1 MTTSTATP
9 PGTTSDEA
17 VRETALAQTIS
28 RPPRSLWKDA
38 WHRLL
43 RNKAA
48 VLGALVVLF
57 FLAIAALAPY
67 LAPHDPL
74 KIYSGKGYSPPSFV
88 KPPAPGEPV
97 FIFGTD
103 YLGRDVFS
111 RVMYGARVSMIVGFV
126 PVVIILVIGVSIGL
140 YAGYRGGRTDNL
152 LMRLTDI
159 VYAFP
164 ALFFYII
171 VMTALRDSALGQ
183 IASGMLLLFM
193 SLALVSWVGCARLVR
208 GQVLSLKRKEFV
220 EAARMI
226 GAKDSEILIKHILP
240 NSLSPI
246 IVTTAFLIPALIITE
261 ATLGYLGLGL
271 RPGTD
276 SREFFVTSWGS
287 MLLEGQPALNSQ
299 PWLLAVP
306 ALCLAVV
313 VLAFNYLGDGLRDAL
328 DPRMAGTE

>member
-1 MTTSTATP
+1 M
-9 PGTTSDEA
+9 
-17 VRETALAQTIS
+17 
-28 RPPRSLWKDA
+28 
-38 WHRLL
+38 
-43 RNKAA
+43 
-48 VLGALVVLF
+48 
-57 FLAIAALAPY
+57 
-67 LAPHDPL
+67 
-74 KIYSGKGYSPPSFV
+74 PPSFV

-103 YLGRDVFS
+103 YLGRDVLS

-126 PVVIILVIGVSIGL
+126 PVVIILIVGVSIGL
-140 YAGYRGGRTDNL
+140 CAGYRGGRTDNL

-164 ALFFYII
+164 ALLFYII

-183 IASGMLLLFM
+183 LTSGMILLFI

-226 GAKDSEILIKHILP
+226 GATDTEILIKHILP
-240 NSLSPI
+240 NALSPI

-276 SREFFVTSWGS
+276 ARDVLRDQLGIDAAGRAAGAQLS
-287 MLLEGQPALNSQ
+287 
-299 PWLLAVP
+299 
-306 ALCLAVV
+306 AVV
-313 VLAFNYLGDGLRDAL
+313 ARRAGALRGRGGAGLQLPGRRAA
-328 DPRMAGTE
+328 RCARSAAGRH